1 MRLGCKQNPPE
12 WPLGGRKPVP
22 PCPDFSLRLF
32 LGGAVLALA
41 LGCPSNPGSKGA
53 AASVAAAPQPPA
65 RVVAPA
71 PASFPSPPAARDKA
85 RPPPV
90 APRPVRKAA
99 PPAAA
104 AKPPTAAVPGA
115 VPMPPTTE
123 AAPAPSVPVNSAPPV
138 PVVDEDRQPRP
149 LPLSPRRTAQPAPG
163 PLSRVLILRAYGA
176 QMAVST
182 PTSGGLRLTAGGPSV
197 VLGLHAVWTLPK
209 GLRLRPRLD
218 YTVIC
223 IGRPSRAFPA
233 TPPCVRVRTRRFVW
247 IELSPI

>member
-1 MRLGCKQNPPE
+1 
-12 WPLGGRKPVP
+12 
-22 PCPDFSLRLF
+22 
-32 LGGAVLALA
+32 
-41 LGCPSNPGSKGA
+41 
-53 AASVAAAPQPPA
+53 
-65 RVVAPA
+65 
-71 PASFPSPPAARDKA
+71 
-85 RPPPV
+85 
-90 APRPVRKAA
+90 
-99 PPAAA
+99 
-104 AKPPTAAVPGA
+104 
-115 VPMPPTTE
+115 MPPTTE